1 MNERAPSFEP
11 VIRRARESDLPAI
24 NRIYNDEILHGVAT
38 WDTEPWSDERRTAWF
53 AEHEADPTTPVL
65 VAEVDT
71 EGGAETVGFAYL
83 SIYRPRIG
91 YRYTRESTVYVD
103 PRYHRRGL
111 GRLLMEPLIE
121 EARRLELHV
130 LLGVI
135 ESGNVASIE
144 LHRALGYEEVSRL
157 RDVGRKFDRWL
168 DSVTMELLLPRP
180 PGT

>member
-1 MNERAPSFEP
+1 MNERAPSFDA
-11 VIRRARESDLPAI
+11 VIRPARESDLPAI

-38 WDTEPWSDERRTAWF
+38 WDTEPWPLERRQAWF
-53 AEHEADPTTPVL
+53 EEHAADLTTPIL
-65 VAEVDT
+65 VAEVNGED
-71 EGGAETVGFAYL
+71 GAETVGFAYL

-103 PRYHRRGL
+103 PRYHRLGL
-111 GRLLMEPLIE
+111 GRRLMEPLIE

-135 ESGNVASIE
+135 EAGNVASIE
-144 LHRALGYEEVSRL
+144 LHRTLGYEEVARF

>member
-1 MNERAPSFEP
+1 MNERAPSFKAM
-11 VIRRARESDLPAI
+11 IRRARASDLPAI

-38 WDTEPWSDERRTAWF
+38 WDTEPWPDERRTAWF

-65 VAEVDT
+65 VAEVNGD
-71 EGGAETVGFAYL
+71 GGPETAGFAYL

-103 PRYHRRGL
+103 PRYHRRGF
-111 GRLLMEPLIE
+111 GRRLMEPLIE

-135 ESGNVASIE
+135 EASNLASIE
-144 LHRALGYEEVSRL
+144 LHRALGYEETTRL
-157 RDVGRKFDRWL
+157 REVGYKFDRWL

-180 PGT
+180 PGP

>member
-1 MNERAPSFEP
+1 MNERAPSFDA
-11 VIRRARESDLPAI
+11 VIRRAQASDLPSI
-24 NRIYNDEILHGVAT
+24 TRIYNDEIRNGVAT
-38 WDTEPWSDERRTAWF
+38 WDTEPWPDERRAGWF
-53 AEHEADPTTPVL
+53 AEHETDPTIPIL

-71 EGGAETVGFAYL
+71 EGGPETVGFAYL
-83 SIYRPRIG
+83 SIYRPRVG

-111 GRLLMEPLIE
+111 GRRLMEPLIE

-135 ESGNVASIE
+135 EAGNTASIE
-144 LHRALGYEEVSRL
+144 LHRALGYEEASRL

-180 PGT
+180 P